1 MKIEKVLIKNFYSFK
16 DVVFNLEDY
25 TGLTVLEGINLD
37 AGGSSGGGKSILIE
51 AIYYGLTGKTIRKST
66 EATMVNNQAKKK
78 LEVEIHLTHK
88 GQKVIIKRGKKP
100 TKLEFHVEGD
110 NEIQANVRNTQA
122 AIDEFLNTN
131 YKVMLSSMFF
141 GQSNDLNFLD
151 CNAEDK
157 RTVIRNFLNV
167 GDLFDMRD
175 KIKAI
180 KSEHWQSM
188 KTIDAVVVESEKHI
202 ISLEGK
208 IYDFNEL
215 KKDYAEF
222 SGIPEDST
230 LEGILEVEKHNRN
243 VVSMTRA
250 YTNDLEVSKA
260 RYAKAKAKLDD
271 GILDYECGECGQRA
285 PYDIPS
291 TKRTVA
297 GFKADI
303 SRTNTL
309 LRSVGSKR
317 DVLLSSAE
325 FSKYLKYRDLCNT
338 SNNFSELKSELQ
350 ETVTE
355 KMKEKSGHKL
365 DYEVMRF
372 WEKAFSEQ
380 GIIKY
385 IIKNVLEYFNERCN
399 YYLSY
404 LTNSKYS
411 IQFDEEL
418 GEKIETNGSLV
429 AYISLSG
436 GEKRK
441 TNLAVTL
448 GLKDLLLLT
457 DKSHASLIFFDEV
470 TEGIDPEGIQGLYDL
485 LLEIKKTKTVFIITH
500 NKHLKTLLDSAK
512 RVTIIKDKGTS
523 TILKTKHGKSNT
535 K

>member
-1 MKIEKVLIKNFYSFK
+1 MKIRKVLIKNFYSFK
-16 DVVFNLEDY
+16 NVAFNLEDY
-25 TGLTVLEGINLD
+25 TGLTVIRGINLET
-37 AGGSSGGGKSILIE
+37 GGSNGCGKSALIE
-51 AIYYGLTGKTIRKST
+51 AVYFGLTGKTIRKST
-66 EATMVNNQAKKK
+66 EATLVNNQEKKK
-78 LEVEIHLTHK
+78 LEVELHLTHEGK
-88 GQKVIIKRGKKP
+88 NVIITRGKKP
-100 TKLEFHVEGD
+100 TKLEFTVQGD
-110 NEIQANVRNTQA
+110 NEIQQSVRNTQA
-122 AIDEFLNTN
+122 SIDEFFNTN

-151 CNAEDK
+151 CNADDK

-188 KTIDAVVVESEKHI
+188 KTIDAVVAETENQIAKLDVKLH
-202 ISLEGK
+202 
-208 IYDFNEL
+208 DFNEA
-215 KKDYAEF
+215 KARFSEF
-222 SGIPEDST
+222 SGIPEDLT
-230 LEGILEVEKHNRN
+230 LDGILEVEKWNLDNKLTISRRKSDIEETKMIIKGFTRDLHERKNRLCSTCKQSVPFN
-243 VVSMTRA
+243 KGKIEKALEGYVDVLECHTKTVEILESVIKPVVVS
-250 YTNDLEVSKA
+250 
-260 RYAKAKAKLDD
+260 
-271 GILDYECGECGQRA
+271 
-285 PYDIPS
+285 
-291 TKRTVA
+291 
-297 GFKADI
+297 
-303 SRTNTL
+303 
-309 LRSVGSKR
+309 
-317 DVLLSSAE
+317 SSD
-325 FSKYLKYRDLCNT
+325 FSKYLQYRDLCNT
-338 SNNFSELKSELQ
+338 SDNFSELKLELQ
-350 ETVTE
+350 ETISE
-355 KMKEKSGHKL
+355 KQKEKDRHKL

-385 IIKNVLEYFNERCN
+385 IIKNVLDYFNERCN

-404 LTNSKYS
+404 LTNTNYS

-418 GEKIETNGSLV
+418 GEKIETNGRLV

-441 TNLAVTL
+441 INLAVTL

-457 DKSHASLIFFDEV
+457 DKSHADLLFFDEV
-470 TEGIDPEGIQGLYDL
+470 TEGIDPEGVQGLYDL

-523 TILKTKHGKSNT
+523 TIQKKNNGKSNT